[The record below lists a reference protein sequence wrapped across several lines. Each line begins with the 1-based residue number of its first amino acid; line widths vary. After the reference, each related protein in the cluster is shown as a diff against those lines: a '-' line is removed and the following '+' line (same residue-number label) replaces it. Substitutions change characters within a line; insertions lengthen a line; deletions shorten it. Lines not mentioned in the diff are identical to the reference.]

1 MSTAPLPTYSAAQDA
16 SMSSSSSAA
25 PASSASSSVERA
37 GADDQSFETS
47 SSKAGALQGAS
58 GPAADSTLPASSSS
72 RLAAGSR
79 YIPDATQEQP
89 SKQQDGQSA
98 KVAMKP
104 SPPVA
109 SDASTVEG
117 GARIQSSND
126 NSHLTPPLNG
136 GSFQNTAPSV
146 SAKSLAGA
154 SNSSNDAP
162 ESSKRASGS
171 NAGND
176 LAAGGVRTS
185 SSSASQD
192 IGGTLS
198 ASGSRDTSIPR
209 DLQSQSQPD
218 SLAASTSALSLGSQA
233 APSDPHASQ
242 QSHLSSLASAS
253 SATTSALEQGQS
265 QSSHLSTVDKLGGN
279 DLQSS
284 SRPASLLLP
293 PLKVRDYGFQES
305 DPRHVGARDVS
316 RISDSHARGGSGYK
330 ASRIGRFDYDGG
342 FDDDDEEEAELGTV
356 NWQQSSGDEW
366 GPGAS
371 YDEDEDE
378 FEGDQGQPGAQ
389 ENVDSEIHPGPYRVI
404 YDFEAEEEHELSVK
418 AGDRVTVVGAVEGGW
433 AAGSRDA
440 DGKEGL
446 VPAGYLEAWLG

>member
-1 MSTAPLPTYSAAQDA
+1 
-16 SMSSSSSAA
+16 MSSSSSAA
-25 PASSASSSVERA
+25 PASAASSSVERA
-37 GADDQSFETS
+37 GIDIQNSEPS
-47 SSKAGALQGAS
+47 SSKAGALQRAS
-58 GPAADSTLPASSSS
+58 ELAVDSTLPAPSSS
-72 RLAAGSR
+72 RLAAGAEHV
-79 YIPDATQEQP
+79 PDVSQGQL
-89 SKQQDGQSA
+89 SKQQGGQSSRETT
-98 KVAMKP
+98 KP

-117 GARIQSSND
+117 GERIQSSND
-126 NSHLTPPLNG
+126 NSQLIPPLNG
-136 GSFQNTAPSV
+136 TSFQGPASSAP
-146 SAKSLAGA
+146 ATTLAEA
-154 SNSSNDAP
+154 SNSSNAAP
-162 ESSKRASGS
+162 GSSKRASGS
-171 NAGND
+171 NAGNG
-176 LAAGGVRTS
+176 LAAGGLRTS

-198 ASGSRDTSIPR
+198 PRGFQDTNTPR

-218 SLAASTSALSLGSQA
+218 SLAASTSALSLSSQA
-233 APSDPHASQ
+233 APSNPHASQ
-242 QSHLSSLASAS
+242 HSHLSSLASTS

-265 QSSHLSTVDKLGGN
+265 QSSHLSTADKLEGN
-279 DLQSS
+279 DFQSS